1 MNVTLSSRVNQE
13 MKRFT
18 YIVIWAAA
26 ITTTVI
32 GFKTMSS
39 PISAGAAGIIVWAVS
54 PYFNLVAMT
63 KAVSTKASAIAVLVF
78 ALLVGAFGL
87 WALIDAMFIHLD
99 AQGGL
104 IYLFAPLWQ
113 WVFLILVSLP
123 FYFLN
128 RVKNA

>member
-1 MNVTLSSRVNQE
+1 

-18 YIVIWAAA
+18 YILILAAA
-26 ITTTVI
+26 ITTMVI

-39 PISAGAAGIIVWAVS
+39 PISAGALGFIIWAVS
-54 PYFNLVAMT
+54 PYLYLAAMT
-63 KAVSTKASAIAVLVF
+63 KAVSKKPSTIAVLVF
-78 ALLVGAFGL
+78 ALFVGAFGV

-104 IYLFAPLWQ
+104 IYIFAPLWQ
-113 WVFLILVSLP
+113 WVFLILFTLP
-123 FYFLN
+123 LYLLN